1 MPDLPTFSDL
11 FRIARDEIL
20 SRSAKLSRDAVER
33 EGMDANILVAGACA
47 AADEVV
53 GQLTT
58 LSAGLFL
65 DSARK
70 EALDRL
76 LFDRYGLVR
85 KPAAAAIGSVQFSTA
100 TASLTTFSIPKNVYL
115 STADGKQFVTTE
127 STIFSAGSTGPLTV
141 AVRSVLAGADQN
153 VKALTINNIITA
165 ISSAPSNLTV
175 TNPYATA
182 GADDAE
188 SDSAFRERG
197 RRFFTTARRGTVAA
211 IEAAALGV
219 SGVRSATAFEVI
231 DAIGRPARLV
241 QLVVAD
247 AFTEQF
253 ANLDSIP
260 ATYEVQ
266 SQGLASSVFDGLAD
280 VRPAGVF
287 VQVVVANVVLQA
299 IQLALTFVAGADV
312 NSVALQARAA
322 VVNYVNGLSPGDTFV
337 PANMLAQ
344 LQTISGL
351 LYTGKELVSPVG
363 AVSAKPLQVIR
374 TSLGLVSAVSSQTNQ
389 PIITGATVDAY
400 TLASK

>member
-1 MPDLPTFSDL
+1 MPDFPTFSDL

-20 SRSAKLSRDAVER
+20 SRNAKLSKDAVER

-58 LSAGLFL
+58 LAAGLFL
-65 DSARK
+65 DSAQK
-70 EALDRL
+70 TALDRL

-85 KPAAAAIGSVQFSTA
+85 KPAAAAIGSVQFRTA
-100 TASLTTFSIPKNVYL
+100 TPSAVAFTIPLNTYL
-115 STADGKQFVTTE
+115 ATADGKQFVTTE
-127 STIFSAGSTGPLTV
+127 STIFSLGSVGPLTV

-153 VKALTINNIITA
+153 VKAFTINNVVTTIQ
-165 ISSAPSNLTV
+165 SAPATLTV

-188 SDSAFRERG
+188 LDSAFRERG
-197 RRFFTTARRGTVAA
+197 RRFFTTARRGTLAA

-219 SGVRSATAFEVI
+219 TGVRSATAFEVI

-253 ANLDSIP
+253 VDLSTVP
-260 ATYEVQ
+260 ATYQVQ
-266 SQGLASSVFDGLAD
+266 SQGLAASVFDGLAD

-287 VQVVVANVVLQA
+287 VQVIVANVILQA
-299 IQLALTFVAGADV
+299 VQLALTFNAGADV

-322 VVNYVNGLSPGDTFV
+322 VVNYVNALAPGAPFNPPD
-337 PANMLAQ
+337 LLKK

-351 LYTGKELVSPVG
+351 LYTGKEIVSPPGV
-363 AVSAKPLQVIR
+363 VSAKPLQIIH
-374 TSLGLVSAVSSQTNQ
+374 TSLGLVSALSSQTNQ
-389 PIITGATVDAY
+389 PIITGVTPDAY
-400 TLASK
+400 TLAGS